1 MEDIKQQIR
10 TLANEYHKDLIAIR
24 RHFHAH
30 PELSKKEKN
39 TADFISTEL
48 NKLGIPHQ
56 TNVGGFGIVG
66 HIQGQNPEKK
76 LVALRADM
84 DALPIKEA
92 NDVSYKS
99 IYPGMMHACGHDVH
113 MASLLGAARI
123 LKELEQQWQGSV
135 RLIFQ
140 PSEEEYPGGAS
151 LMIKEGVLENPRPSA
166 IFGQHVYPE
175 MNAGKVGMKAGKYMA
190 STDEFYITVKGKGGH
205 GALPD
210 QLIDPI
216 VVAAQIVL
224 GLQQI
229 VSRNAFPGTP
239 SVLTIGRLIA
249 DGRTN
254 IIPSEVKMEGIIRT
268 FSEEW
273 REEIKQQITK
283 IATGIADSFGA
294 KADVF
299 IDKGYPFLIN
309 DETLTKRAFDAV
321 KDLLGEQN
329 VEELEFR
336 MTAEDFAYYS
346 QQVPGCFYRLGTRN
360 DSLGFTSGLHSDR
373 FDADEQSLISGPAV
387 MAWLAIN
394 ELNQ

>member
-1 MEDIKQQIR
+1 
-10 TLANEYHKDLIAIR
+10 
-24 RHFHAH
+24 
-30 PELSKKEKN
+30 
-39 TADFISTEL
+39 
-48 NKLGIPHQ
+48 
-56 TNVGGFGIVG
+56 
-66 HIQGQNPEKK
+66 
-76 LVALRADM
+76 
-84 DALPIKEA
+84 
-92 NDVSYKS
+92 
-99 IYPGMMHACGHDVH
+99 
-113 MASLLGAARI
+113 
-123 LKELEQQWQGSV
+123 
-135 RLIFQ
+135 
-140 PSEEEYPGGAS
+140 
-151 LMIKEGVLENPRPSA
+151 
-166 IFGQHVYPE
+166 
-175 MNAGKVGMKAGKYMA
+175 MKAGKYMA

-229 VSRNAFPGTP
+229 VSRKAFPGTP

>member
-24 RHFHAH
+24 RHLHAH

-229 VSRNAFPGTP
+229 VSRKAFPGTP